1 MLGRRHDP
9 SVAVIAP
16 ERWLNLELRDSTG
29 APLAGRPYA
38 LELADGSRR
47 EGTLDSAGGLAEPL
61 PHDCDRVTLFVA
73 QRRIVIGLSGLPPC
87 DSIVG
92 AQERLNHLHY
102 FVGEPD
108 GELGPRTIAGLRR
121 FQRDH
126 GLAQSGELDAAT
138 IERLLAEHG
147 A

>member
-1 MLGRRHDP
+1 MA
-9 SVAVIAP
+9 S

-29 APLAGRPYA
+29 APLAGRPYS
-38 LELADGSRR
+38 LTLADGSIR
-47 EGTLDSAGGLAEPL
+47 EGALDRDGGLSELL
-61 PHDCDRVTLFVA
+61 PHGCDRVTLIVA
-73 QRRIVIGLSGLPPC
+73 QRRIELDLVGLPPC

-102 FVGEPD
+102 SVGEPD
-108 GELGPRTIAGLRR
+108 GVLGPLTIAALRR

-126 GLAQSGELDAAT
+126 GLPPTGVLDAAT
-138 IERLLAEHG
+138 IERLREEHG